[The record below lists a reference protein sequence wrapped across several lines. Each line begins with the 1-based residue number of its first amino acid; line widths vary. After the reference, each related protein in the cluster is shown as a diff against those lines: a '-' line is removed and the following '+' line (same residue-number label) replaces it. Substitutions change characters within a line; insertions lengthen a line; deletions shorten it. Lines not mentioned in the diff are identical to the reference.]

1 MGLQIKPLKKQDYSK
16 AIQFAIRGMNF
27 DRYMESKT
35 VLDLYGRYFWYMEMG
50 RASQIMTAYSGD
62 ELAGVLLAEMKGEP
76 KAHTSF
82 WESLYVRIFDLVQH
96 RFAENG
102 VGPYDSANQDM
113 LKDLAEEYK
122 LDGEICFLAA
132 NPDLK
137 IKGVGSLLLSE
148 LEKREP
154 GKRVYL
160 FTDSNCTYQFYEHR
174 GFERVSEKKVTLG
187 LAEKGDVEISCYL
200 YSKVIAELAGE

>member
-1 MGLQIKPLKKQDYSK
+1 MELQIKPLKKHDYSK
-16 AIQFAIRGMNF
+16 AIRFAIRGMNF
-27 DRYMESKT
+27 DRYMENKT

-82 WESLYVRIFDLVQH
+82 WESLFVRIFDLVQH
-96 RFAENG
+96 HFAENG
-102 VGPYDSANQDM
+102 VGPYDSANGDM
-113 LKDLAEEYK
+113 LKSLAEEYK

-154 GKRVYL
+154 GKRIYL

-174 GFERVSEKKVTLG
+174 GFERVREKKVTLG

-200 YSKVIAELAGE
+200 YSKAIAEPAGE

>member
-1 MGLQIKPLKKQDYSK
+1 MELQIKPLKKQDYSK

-27 DRYMESKT
+27 DRYIENKT

-82 WESLYVRIFDLVQH
+82 WESLFVRIFDLVQH
-96 RFAENG
+96 HFAENG

-154 GKRVYL
+154 GKRIYL

-174 GFERVSEKKVTLG
+174 SFERVREKKVTLG

-200 YSKVIAELAGE
+200 YSKAIAEPAGE

>member
-1 MGLQIKPLKKQDYSK
+1 MGLQIKPLKKQDSSK
-16 AIQFAIRGMNF
+16 PIQFAIKGMNF
-27 DRYMESKT
+27 DRYMENKT
-35 VLDLYGRYFWYMEMG
+35 LLGLYGRYFWYMEMG

-102 VGPYDSANQDM
+102 VGPYDSANGDM
-113 LKDLAEEYK
+113 LKSLAEEYK

-154 GKRVYL
+154 GKRIYL

-200 YSKVIAELAGE
+200 YSKVIAEPAGE

>member
-27 DRYMESKT
+27 DRYMENKT
-35 VLDLYGRYFWYMEMG
+35 VLNLYGRYFWYMEMG
-50 RASQIMTAYSGD
+50 RASQIMTAYCGD

-82 WESLYVRIFDLVQH
+82 WESLYVRIFDSVQH
-96 RFAENG
+96 RFAENS
-102 VGPYDSANQDM
+102 VGPYDSANGDM
-113 LKDLAEEYK
+113 LKSLAEEHK

-154 GKRVYL
+154 GKRIYL

-174 GFERVSEKKVTLG
+174 GFERVREKKVTLD

-200 YSKVIAELAGE
+200 YSKAIAEPAGE

>member
-1 MGLQIKPLKKQDYSK
+1 MGLQIKPLKKQDSSK
-16 AIQFAIRGMNF
+16 PIQFAIKGMNF
-27 DRYMESKT
+27 DRYMENKT
-35 VLDLYGRYFWYMEMG
+35 LLGLYGRYFWYMEMS
-50 RASQIMTAYSGD
+50 RASQVIAAYCGD
-62 ELAGVLLAEMKGEP
+62 ELAGVLLAKMKGEP

-82 WESLYVRIFDLVQH
+82 WESLYVRIFGFVQH
-96 RFAENG
+96 RFAKDS
-102 VGPYDSANQDM
+102 VGPYDAANEDM
-113 LKDLAEEYK
+113 LKNLAAEQE

-154 GKRVYL
+154 GKRIYL

-174 GFERVSEKKVTLG
+174 GFERAREKKVTLG
-187 LAEKGDVEISCYL
+187 LAEKGDVGISCYL
-200 YSKVIAELAGE
+200 YSKVIADLTGR